1 MSLVRAYR
9 ICQQR
14 VARGAFSGDGAAK
27 YGGRWNSRGQRVV
40 YLSDSISLAALEIL
54 VHTTER
60 EDLARVPYVFF
71 EVEFDLRWIADPP
84 RLPPKWNDAMELSV
98 AQRVGDQWLE
108 GGKTCVLRVPSA
120 IIPQQHNL
128 LANPA
133 HPDFGKLKIG
143 KPQHFDFDARLATAS
158 KRGARS

>member
-1 MSLVRAYR
+1 MSVARAYR

-27 YGGRWNSRGQRVV
+27 YGGRWNSRGRRVV

-71 EVEFDLRWIADPP
+71 EVKLEPRWIADPP
-84 RLPPKWNDAMELSV
+84 RLPAKWNDAMDLSV
-98 AQRVGDQWLE
+98 AQKIGDQWLDTA
-108 GGKTCVLRVPSA
+108 KSCLLRVPSA

-128 LANPA
+128 LANPV
-133 HPDFGKLKIG
+133 HPDFTKLKIG
-143 KPQHFDFDARLATAS
+143 KMQHFDFDARLAPAP
-158 KRGARS
+158 KRGAR

>member
-1 MSLVRAYR
+1 MSLDRAYR

-27 YGGRWNSRGQRVV
+27 YGGRWNSRGRRVV

-71 EVEFDLRWIADPP
+71 EVEFDPRWIAEPP
-84 RLPPKWNDAMELSV
+84 RLPAKWNDAMELSV
-98 AQRVGDQWLE
+98 AQKIGDHWLE
-108 GGKTCVLRVPSA
+108 SGKTCLLRVPSA

-128 LANPA
+128 LANPL
-133 HPDFGKLKIG
+133 HPDFAKLKIG
-143 KPQHFDFDARLATAS
+143 KQQHFDFDARLATAP
-158 KRGARS
+158 KRPARP

>member
-1 MSLVRAYR
+1 MSVTRAYR

-40 YLSDSISLAALEIL
+40 YLSDSIALAALEIL

-71 EVEFDLRWIADPP
+71 EVECDARGIAEPA
-84 RLPPKWNDAMELSV
+84 RLPVNWNHAVDFSA
-98 AQRVGDQWLE
+98 AQKVGDQWLE
-108 GGKTCVLRVPSA
+108 AGKSCLLRVPSA

-133 HPDFGKLKIG
+133 HPDFAKLKIG
-143 KPQHFDFDARLATAS
+143 RMQYFSFDGRLATAP
-158 KRGARS
+158 KRGIKA

>member
-14 VARGAFSGDGAAK
+14 VARTAFSGDGAAK
-27 YGGRWNSRGQRVV
+27 YGGRWNSRGRRVI

-71 EVEFDLRWIADPP
+71 EVEFDARWVTELS
-84 RLPPKWNDAMELSV
+84 RLPSKWNDATELEV
-98 AQRVGDQWLE
+98 AQKLGDQWLE
-108 GGKTCVLRVPSA
+108 AGKTCLLRVPSA

-128 LANPA
+128 LANPV
-133 HPDFGKLKIG
+133 HPDFERLKIG
-143 KPQHFDFDARLATAS
+143 KPHRFDFDARIATAP
-158 KRGARS
+158 KRGAR